1 LGEGSLLLPHSFF
14 SGERNMIYKVKK
26 IRIMVSSENGVMR
39 LGQNICPYELPLFY
53 MGHGQDL
60 VDVEGPVDEVI
71 EIESISEE
79 TIRLKQQYG
88 EGPILELFGHNPELT
103 IKAAVEQ
110 AVEKQEVV
118 NGSKNT
124 SKSKDGASTEARV

>member
-1 LGEGSLLLPHSFF
+1 
-14 SGERNMIYKVKK
+14 MTYKVKK

-39 LGQNICPYELPLFY
+39 LGQNICPYELPLAY
-53 MGHGQDL
+53 IGHGQDL
-60 VDVEGPVDEVI
+60 VDVEGPVDEEI